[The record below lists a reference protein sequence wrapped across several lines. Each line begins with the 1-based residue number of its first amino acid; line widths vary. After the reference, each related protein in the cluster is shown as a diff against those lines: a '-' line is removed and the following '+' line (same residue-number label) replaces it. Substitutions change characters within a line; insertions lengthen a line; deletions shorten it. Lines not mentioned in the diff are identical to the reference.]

1 MSWIPLIFGSAG
13 SFGGGYISDRLS
25 RNRGVKGRLLVLI
38 GCCVCLLKSYI
49 IYCDPHLS
57 ECLRFSSFQLVA
69 APFQVGLL
77 VTEPPYCFVCHIG
90 GYLVGEMWLGVCLA
104 IVVELVPNDL
114 TASAVAVYFF
124 IIQIIGGNMTL
135 FVTPLTDATDY
146 RTALIILFPGMYVAA
161 ALLFMV
167 TLAMVS
173 CRENSSSSKSVDLEK
188 TSVEDDNP
196 TKSSLNLTEFDEITR
211 DDADE
216 SAKT

>member
-1 MSWIPLIFGSAG
+1 M
-13 SFGGGYISDRLS
+13 
-25 RNRGVKGRLLVLI
+25 
-38 GCCVCLLKSYI
+38 
-49 IYCDPHLS
+49 
-57 ECLRFSSFQLVA
+57 
-69 APFQVGLL
+69 
-77 VTEPPYCFVCHIG
+77 TEPPYCFVCHIG